1 MSRICSFFNCTED
14 EVIEM
19 YQQENLPTDILLKW
33 SKLFRYDFFQNLFPA
48 SDIVRTTVGKRTRFQ
63 NGKIFLTSVSKE
75 YLYQRNYYLHFGT
88 NRFRCNDQNRGYGT
102 IQNTKNYPL
111 QMDRQVQISK
121 PDYKRIYSDILSK
134 KYPEK
139 KEECISLLE
148 KQSLSNLDI
157 IRLNDKIFG
166 RDNANKEFNQKHRSY
181 QKSDILQI
189 LDYQKKYKL
198 NNSQLANHFNISRN
212 TVTKWKKM
220 FLT

>member
-1 MSRICSFFNCTED
+1 
-14 EVIEM
+14 
-19 YQQENLPTDILLKW
+19 
-33 SKLFRYDFFQNLFPA
+33 
-48 SDIVRTTVGKRTRFQ
+48 
-63 NGKIFLTSVSKE
+63 
-75 YLYQRNYYLHFGT
+75 
-88 NRFRCNDQNRGYGT
+88 
-102 IQNTKNYPL
+102 
-111 QMDRQVQISK
+111 MDRQVQISK

-166 RDNANKEFNQKHRSY
+166 RDNANKEFNQKYRSY